1 MKRWQPYLPI
11 LGIFFLALAV
21 RVLYNL
27 TVGKNYVA
35 GYDSQA
41 YEKIAFNIVRE
52 HCFCLNPYMPT
63 VGRAPLW
70 PGIIAAFDILLGPRN
85 LYVRLF
91 LCLVGSGTCVLV
103 YLFARE
109 VFNKQIALLAGILA
123 IIYPGLFIYDGWLYS
138 ESLYTFLLLAFC
150 YTLLLLQQTGKY
162 RWAIASGIILGLF
175 SLTRPNGLLILGLVF
190 LWGIIFAQK
199 KILSWRAVATSIAI
213 ICLIALMIVTPWT
226 IRNYQT
232 THRFVP
238 VATGDG
244 FVVLGAYNDMIFGN
258 TPFRGMWIRPSL
270 THPEIVRHYL
280 GCQGECEVRQ
290 NSDYEHYAWL
300 WVQSHKSEMPYLL
313 SLHFLA
319 MWTPATPE
327 ADLPM
332 NQFPSRHS
340 SQIVVGMIQTMSI
353 PVFILAA
360 FGLVVTWRRKWRQ
373 LMFIYLVIGLTIGEC
388 LIFYGSSR
396 FRAPIEPML
405 VILLS
410 GGVWWVLLKITN
422 ARKKSTMDSTEIHVS
437 GQEIANEVEHTST

>member
-1 MKRWQPYLPI
+1 MKRWQLYVPV
-11 LGIFFLALAV
+11 LGIFCLALAV

-27 TVGKNYVA
+27 TVGKYYVA

-52 HCFCLNPYMPT
+52 HCFCLNPHMPT

-70 PGIIAAFDILLGPRN
+70 PGIIAAFDVLFGPSN
-85 LYVRLF
+85 LFVRLF

-109 VFNKQIALLAGILA
+109 VFNDQIALLAGILA
-123 IIYPGLFIYDGWLYS
+123 SIYPGLFIYDGWLYS

-162 RWAIASGIILGLF
+162 KWAVASGTMLGLF

-190 LWGIIFAQK
+190 LWGIIFVQK
-199 KILSWRAVATSIAI
+199 KILSWRVVATSIAI
-213 ICLIALMIVTPWT
+213 ICLIALALVTPWT

-244 FVVLGAYNDMIFGN
+244 FVLLGAYNDMIFDN
-258 TPFRGMWIRPSL
+258 TPFRGLWIRPSL
-270 THPEIVRHYL
+270 AHPEIVRHYL

-290 NSDYEHYAWL
+290 NSDYERYAWL
-300 WVQSHKSEMPYLL
+300 WVQSHMSEMPPLL

-353 PVFILAA
+353 PIFILAA
-360 FGLVVTWRRKWRQ
+360 FGLVVTLRRKWRQ
-373 LMFIYLVIGLTIGEC
+373 LLLIYLVIGLTIGEC

-405 VILLS
+405 VILLA
-410 GGVWWVLLKITN
+410 GGIWWVIFKVSN
-422 ARKKSTMDSTEIHVS
+422 SRKKSAIDSMETHVS
-437 GQEIANEVEHTST
+437 DQEIAPTR

>member
-1 MKRWQPYLPI
+1 MKRLRPYLPA
-11 LGIFFLALAV
+11 LGIFCLALLV
-21 RVLYNL
+21 RLVYNL
-27 TVGKNYVA
+27 TVARNYVA

-41 YEKIAFNIVRE
+41 YEKIAVHMLQE
-52 HCFCLNPYMPT
+52 HCFCLDPHSVT
-63 VGRAPLW
+63 AGRAPVWPGVIAIIYALSGPRNFFVRFFLCFIGSGTCALVYLW
-70 PGIIAAFDILLGPRN
+70 AKDIFSRRIAFVVGIIAA
-85 LYVRLF
+85 LY
-91 LCLVGSGTCVLV
+91 S
-103 YLFARE
+103 
-109 VFNKQIALLAGILA
+109 
-123 IIYPGLFIYDGWLYS
+123 GLFIYDGWLYS

-190 LWGIIFAQK
+190 LWGIMFVQK
-199 KILSWRAVATSIAI
+199 KILSWRVVATSIAI
-213 ICLIALMIVTPWT
+213 ICLIAIAIVTPWT
-226 IRNYQT
+226 IRNYQN

-244 FVVLGAYNDMIFGN
+244 FVVLGAYNDMIFDN
-258 TPFRGMWIRPSL
+258 TPFRGVWIRPSL

-280 GCQGECEVRQ
+280 GCQRECEVRQ

-300 WVQSHKSEMPYLL
+300 WVQSHMSEMPYLL

-410 GGVWWVLLKITN
+410 GGI
-422 ARKKSTMDSTEIHVS
+422 
-437 GQEIANEVEHTST
+437 

>member
-1 MKRWQPYLPI
+1 MKRWQLYVPV
-11 LGIFFLALAV
+11 LGIFCLALTV

-27 TVGKNYVA
+27 TVGKYYVA

-52 HCFCLNPYMPT
+52 HCFCLNPHMPT

-70 PGIIAAFDILLGPRN
+70 PGIIAAFDVLFGPSN
-85 LYVRLF
+85 LFVRLF

-123 IIYPGLFIYDGWLYS
+123 SIYPGLFIYDGWLYS

-162 RWAIASGIILGLF
+162 KWAVASGTMLGLF

-190 LWGIIFAQK
+190 LWGIIFVQK
-199 KILSWRAVATSIAI
+199 KILSWRVVTTSIAI
-213 ICLIALMIVTPWT
+213 ICLIALALVTPWT

-232 THRFVP
+232 THRVVP

-244 FVVLGAYNDMIFGN
+244 FVLLGAYNDMIFDN
-258 TPFRGMWIRPSL
+258 TPFRGLWIRPSL
-270 THPEIVRHYL
+270 AHPEIVRNYL

-290 NSDYEHYAWL
+290 NSDYERYAWL
-300 WVQSHKSEMPYLL
+300 WVRSHMSEMPPLL

-332 NQFPSRHS
+332 NQFPARHS

-353 PVFILAA
+353 PIFILAA
-360 FGLVVTWRRKWRQ
+360 FGLVVTLRRKWRQ
-373 LMFIYLVIGLTIGEC
+373 LLLIYLVFGLTIGEC

-405 VILLS
+405 VILLAA
-410 GGVWWVLLKITN
+410 GIWWVIFKVSN
-422 ARKKSTMDSTEIHVS
+422 SRKKSAIDSMETHVS
-437 GQEIANEVEHTST
+437 GQEIAPTR

>member
-35 GYDSQA
+35 GYDAQA

-52 HCFCLNPYMPT
+52 HCFCLNPHMPT

-70 PGIIAAFDILLGPRN
+70 PAIIAAFDILLGPSN

-123 IIYPGLFIYDGWLYS
+123 SIYPGLFIYDGWLYS

-190 LWGIIFAQK
+190 LWGIIFVQK
-199 KILSWRAVATSIAI
+199 KILCWRVVATSIAI

-244 FVVLGAYNDMIFGN
+244 FVVLGAYNDMIFDN

-280 GCQGECEVRQ
+280 GCQRECEVRQ

-300 WVQSHKSEMPYLL
+300 WVQSHMSEMPYLL

-410 GGVWWVLLKITN
+410 GGIWWVFFKITN
-422 ARKKSTMDSTEIHVS
+422 ARKKSTMDSTEMPVS
-437 GQEIANEVEHTST
+437 DQEIANEVEPTST

>member
-1 MKRWQPYLPI
+1 MKRWQLYVPV
-11 LGIFFLALAV
+11 LGIFCLALAV

-27 TVGKNYVA
+27 TVGKYYVA

-41 YEKIAFNIVRE
+41 YEKIAFNIVSE
-52 HCFCLNPYMPT
+52 HCFCLNPHMPT

-70 PGIIAAFDILLGPRN
+70 PGIIAAFDVLFGPSN
-85 LYVRLF
+85 LFVRLF

-103 YLFARE
+103 YLFAQE

-123 IIYPGLFIYDGWLYS
+123 SIYPGLFIYDGWLYS

-162 RWAIASGIILGLF
+162 KWAVASGTMLGLF

-190 LWGIIFAQK
+190 LWGIIFVQK
-199 KILSWRAVATSIAI
+199 KILSWRVVATSIAI
-213 ICLIALMIVTPWT
+213 ICLIVLALVTPWT

-232 THRFVP
+232 THRFVA

-244 FVVLGAYNDMIFGN
+244 FVLLGAYNDMIFDN
-258 TPFRGMWIRPSL
+258 TPFRGLWIRPSL
-270 THPEIVRHYL
+270 AHPEIVRHYL

-290 NSDYEHYAWL
+290 NSDYERYAWL
-300 WVQSHKSEMPYLL
+300 WVQSHMSEMPPLL

-332 NQFPSRHS
+332 NQFPARHS

-353 PVFILAA
+353 PIFILAA
-360 FGLVVTWRRKWRQ
+360 FGLVVTLRRKWRQ
-373 LMFIYLVIGLTIGEC
+373 LLLIYLVIGLTIGEC

-405 VILLS
+405 VILLA
-410 GGVWWVLLKITN
+410 GGIWWVIFKVSN
-422 ARKKSTMDSTEIHVS
+422 SRKKSAIDSMETHVS
-437 GQEIANEVEHTST
+437 DQEIAPTR

>member
-1 MKRWQPYLPI
+1 MKRWQLYVPV
-11 LGIFFLALAV
+11 LGIFCLALAV

-27 TVGKNYVA
+27 TVGKYYVA

-41 YEKIAFNIVRE
+41 YEKIAFNIVSE
-52 HCFCLNPYMPT
+52 HCFCLNPHMPT

-70 PGIIAAFDILLGPRN
+70 PGIIAAFDVLFGPSN
-85 LYVRLF
+85 LFVRLF

-103 YLFARE
+103 YLFAQE

-123 IIYPGLFIYDGWLYS
+123 SIYPGLFIYDGWLYS

-162 RWAIASGIILGLF
+162 KWAVASGTMLGLF

-190 LWGIIFAQK
+190 LWGIIFVQK
-199 KILSWRAVATSIAI
+199 KILSWRVVATSIAI
-213 ICLIALMIVTPWT
+213 ICLIALALVTPWT

-232 THRFVP
+232 THRFVA

-244 FVVLGAYNDMIFGN
+244 FVLLGAYNDMIFDN
-258 TPFRGMWIRPSL
+258 TPFRGLWIRPSL
-270 THPEIVRHYL
+270 AHPEIVRHYL

-290 NSDYEHYAWL
+290 NSDYERYAWL
-300 WVQSHKSEMPYLL
+300 WVQSHMSEMPPLL

-332 NQFPSRHS
+332 NQFPARHS

-353 PVFILAA
+353 PIFILAA
-360 FGLVVTWRRKWRQ
+360 FGLVVTLRRKWRQ
-373 LMFIYLVIGLTIGEC
+373 LLLIYLVIGLTIGEC

-405 VILLS
+405 VILLA
-410 GGVWWVLLKITN
+410 GGIWWVIFKVSN
-422 ARKKSTMDSTEIHVS
+422 SRKKSAIDSMETHVS
-437 GQEIANEVEHTST
+437 DQEIAPTR

>member
-1 MKRWQPYLPI
+1 MKRWQLYVPV
-11 LGIFFLALAV
+11 LGIFCLALAV

-27 TVGKNYVA
+27 TVGKYYVA

-41 YEKIAFNIVRE
+41 YEKIAFNIVSE
-52 HCFCLNPYMPT
+52 HCFCLNPHMPT

-70 PGIIAAFDILLGPRN
+70 PGIIAAFDVLFGPSN
-85 LYVRLF
+85 LFVRLF

-123 IIYPGLFIYDGWLYS
+123 SIYPGLFIYDGWLYS

-162 RWAIASGIILGLF
+162 KWAVASGTMLGLF

-190 LWGIIFAQK
+190 LWGIIFVQK
-199 KILSWRAVATSIAI
+199 KILSWRVVATSIAI
-213 ICLIALMIVTPWT
+213 ICLIVLALVTPWT

-232 THRFVP
+232 THRFVA

-244 FVVLGAYNDMIFGN
+244 FVLLGAYNDMIFDN
-258 TPFRGMWIRPSL
+258 TPFRGLWIRPSL
-270 THPEIVRHYL
+270 AHPEIVRHYL

-290 NSDYEHYAWL
+290 NSDYERYAWL
-300 WVQSHKSEMPYLL
+300 WVQSHMSEMPPLL

-332 NQFPSRHS
+332 NQFPARHS

-353 PVFILAA
+353 PIFILAA
-360 FGLVVTWRRKWRQ
+360 FGLVVTLRRKWRQ
-373 LMFIYLVIGLTIGEC
+373 LLLIYLVIGLTIGEC

-405 VILLS
+405 VILLA
-410 GGVWWVLLKITN
+410 GGIWWVIFKVSN
-422 ARKKSTMDSTEIHVS
+422 SRKKSAIDSMETHVS
-437 GQEIANEVEHTST
+437 DQEIAPTR

>member
-1 MKRWQPYLPI
+1 MKRWQLYVPV
-11 LGIFFLALAV
+11 LGIFCLALAV

-27 TVGKNYVA
+27 TVGKYYVA

-41 YEKIAFNIVRE
+41 YEKIAFNIVSE
-52 HCFCLNPYMPT
+52 HCFCLNPHMPT

-70 PGIIAAFDILLGPRN
+70 PGIIAAFDVLFGPSN
-85 LYVRLF
+85 LFVRLF

-103 YLFARE
+103 YLFAQE

-123 IIYPGLFIYDGWLYS
+123 SIYPGLFIYDGWLYS

-162 RWAIASGIILGLF
+162 KWAVASGTMLGLF

-190 LWGIIFAQK
+190 LWGIIFVQK
-199 KILSWRAVATSIAI
+199 KILSWRVVATSIAI
-213 ICLIALMIVTPWT
+213 ICLIALALVTPWT

-244 FVVLGAYNDMIFGN
+244 FVLLGAYNDMIFDN
-258 TPFRGMWIRPSL
+258 TPFRGLWIRPSL
-270 THPEIVRHYL
+270 AHPEIVRHYL

-290 NSDYEHYAWL
+290 NSDYERYAWL
-300 WVQSHKSEMPYLL
+300 WVQSHMSEMPPLL

-332 NQFPSRHS
+332 NQFPARHS

-353 PVFILAA
+353 PIFILAA
-360 FGLVVTWRRKWRQ
+360 FGLVVTLRRKWRQ
-373 LMFIYLVIGLTIGEC
+373 LLLIYLVIGLTIGEC

-405 VILLS
+405 VILLA
-410 GGVWWVLLKITN
+410 GGIWWVIFKVSNSL
-422 ARKKSTMDSTEIHVS
+422 KKSAIDSMETHVS
-437 GQEIANEVEHTST
+437 DQEIAPTR